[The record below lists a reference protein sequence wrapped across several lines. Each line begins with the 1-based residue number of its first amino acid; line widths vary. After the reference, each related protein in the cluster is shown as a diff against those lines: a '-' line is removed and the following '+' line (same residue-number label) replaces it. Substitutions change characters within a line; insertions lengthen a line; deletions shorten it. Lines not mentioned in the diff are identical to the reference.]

1 MIYLSSLVKL
11 APMGTWDAFERLHG
25 GKIVT
30 TKFSTSDDIY
40 RELVQESAES
50 WLYGLVAFAIIEERR
65 IDWTRHYEDTNGRP
79 PNSDEIRSWY
89 EQQPESELLRAKG
102 EAENALRE
110 YSDEVIQSNI
120 EEYGEEIKEDIIV
133 CEIKKLGRF
142 WPQFGVNLAG
152 GVTSA
157 VLFAVLLIAFAFF
170 VLNDISP
177 VQIGVQVGENPKGEV
192 EVIDDG
198 KQ

>member
-1 MIYLSSLVKL
+1 M
-11 APMGTWDAFERLHG
+11 
-25 GKIVT
+25 T

-40 RELVQESAES
+40 RELVQESEES

-65 IDWTRHYEDTNGRP
+65 IDWVRHYEVTNGRS
-79 PNSDEIRSWY
+79 PNSDETRSWY

-110 YSDEVIQSNI
+110 YSDEVVQSDI
-120 EEYGEEIKEDIIV
+120 EEYGEKIKENIV
-133 CEIKKLGRF
+133 VSEIRKLGRF

-157 VLFAVLLIAFAFF
+157 VLFAALLLILAFL

-177 VQIGVQVGENPKGEV
+177 VQIGVQIGENPKGEIE
-192 EVIDDG
+192 EVIGND